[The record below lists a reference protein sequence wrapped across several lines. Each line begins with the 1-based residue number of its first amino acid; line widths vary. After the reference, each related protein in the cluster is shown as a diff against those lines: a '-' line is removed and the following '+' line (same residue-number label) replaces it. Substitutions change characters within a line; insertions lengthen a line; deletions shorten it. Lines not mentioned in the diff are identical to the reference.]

1 MFFKSIRFK
10 ILLWYMLLL
19 TVTLLLFS
27 VALYGA
33 FNKIL
38 IGHLEDLLS
47 SRVEGVSSALHTYMH
62 TREPGSNIPSLTD
75 IGRDWVEEKRKDPE
89 LMKVYVQI
97 MDADGERIVAAKAMP
112 FIAPLDKECINDI
125 RAGEDSFDKLS
136 GVVANGRKARFL
148 AYTRPV
154 IEDGKVIYMVQ
165 AAAPVD
171 LVSLA
176 MNNLILTLLLLL
188 PLTVFLAGIPGVL
201 LAGLTLRPVNK
212 MIDTLRQ
219 ITAENLKLKIHIPD
233 TKDEVKRLADT
244 FNDMIERLDRSFS
257 SQQSFIQDI
266 SYELKEPLKSMKE
279 EFEGALNS
287 AHSKEA
293 QEAVMRKSLAELGKF
308 SMIIDDL
315 LALAKFDNSRMPLE
329 IKKINL
335 TRLLEE
341 VTRGMKPLAEGK
353 DIALSSFLNEQIA
366 IDGDEFQLKRLFDN
380 IIDNAVKYTLRKGS
394 ITVSA
399 HRDGKFARVVVS
411 DTGIGMPDDELGYI
425 FDRFYQINKSRS
437 GKNGFGLGL
446 SIAKSIIE
454 SHKGR
459 ISAESQIGKGSILTV
474 WLPISYPG

>member
-1 MFFKSIRFK
+1 
-10 ILLWYMLLL
+10 
-19 TVTLLLFS
+19 
-27 VALYGA
+27 
-33 FNKIL
+33 
-38 IGHLEDLLS
+38 
-47 SRVEGVSSALHTYMH
+47 
-62 TREPGSNIPSLTD
+62 
-75 IGRDWVEEKRKDPE
+75 
-89 LMKVYVQI
+89 
-97 MDADGERIVAAKAMP
+97 
-112 FIAPLDKECINDI
+112 
-125 RAGEDSFDKLS
+125 
-136 GVVANGRKARFL
+136 
-148 AYTRPV
+148 
-154 IEDGKVIYMVQ
+154 
-165 AAAPVD
+165 
-171 LVSLA
+171 
-176 MNNLILTLLLLL
+176 
-188 PLTVFLAGIPGVL
+188 
-201 LAGLTLRPVNK
+201 
-212 MIDTLRQ
+212 
-219 ITAENLKLKIHIPD
+219 
-233 TKDEVKRLADT
+233 
-244 FNDMIERLDRSFS
+244 
-257 SQQSFIQDI
+257 
-266 SYELKEPLKSMKE
+266 
-279 EFEGALNS
+279 
-287 AHSKEA
+287 
-293 QEAVMRKSLAELGKF
+293 
-308 SMIIDDL
+308 MIIDDL